1 MKKQQLNENWFM
13 DWQGELLETGGVPC
27 SMYSTLLKNR
37 LIDNPYYR
45 ENERT
50 AKELSR
56 DDYVFSTKFMVEDC
70 YLESCEPTLCFEMLD
85 TLADGDQIPD
95 EVKMAKVDI
104 DEAPLI
110 AAKFE
115 VDVIPTLV
123 VFRDGM
129 EVGRIVG
136 ETDKNHLLGLF
147 ED

>member
-1 MKKQQLNENWFM
+1 MHKIEKLSAAAFPVAVRRGGVLVDFFAQWHGPCHK
-13 DWQGELLETGGVPC
+13 QGEL
-27 SMYSTLLKNR
+27 
-37 LIDNPYYR
+37 
-45 ENERT
+45 
-50 AKELSR
+50 
-56 DDYVFSTKFMVEDC
+56 
-70 YLESCEPTLCFEMLD
+70 LD